1 MGGIMTNMAKM
12 TRKILTM
19 SLLTLTLLW
28 VYPTVVEARVG
39 DMSFFGGIS
48 EGRRLPRT
56 TEQMLAAQNNRRN
69 NANQTINLR
78 YSEMVFL
85 GGVPQ
90 QFDGLLNVRT
100 TGNARNHPDVS
111 EENLG
116 TFNITHT
123 ISPGG
128 NGGNED
134 VTISRSVQFRVNW
147 RREGDQVV
155 LDKEALPG
163 NWNETII
170 VDDTTFVLNPSLSH
184 YNVSIL
190 QHNTPGINF
199 YRGDVS
205 GRLVY
210 YAEGETVTKYL
221 SGSFYGYASAWSSTE
236 THRIEATIIRDEWA
250 MQLQVRP
257 SITANKVLQ
266 FMSNEVTPISF
277 DGNYREVFQNNVGLR
292 YDIFVMPHHL
302 WELPTW
308 GTASISTPN
317 TFEQLPAPNLTWLR
331 GNAAEDDIRRLY
343 STQVLTGD
351 PRFFQPD
358 QAISRGQFVAAIVRA
373 IRLAPEEPA
382 PIPRGRNAAPVTSVF
397 SDVNR
402 DRPEY
407 GYIMAAYTSG
417 LARGRASGRFY
428 FDYPI
433 DRQEAFMLII
443 RALGLQQLG
452 INPTPVTA
460 FTDDAMIAPWSRRYV
475 SVAQQIGIAHADENG
490 MFHPERLIS
499 NAEAASLLN
508 ELIDYMRVGLISD
521 YSDQI
526 VNIVR

>member
-1 MGGIMTNMAKM
+1 MGGNMI
-12 TRKILTM
+12 RKLIVM
-19 SLLTLTLLW
+19 SLLSLVLLW
-28 VYPTVVEARVG
+28 VSPTVVEARVG

-69 NANQTINLR
+69 ANQRVSLR

-85 GGVPQ
+85 DGIPQ
-90 QFDGLLNVRT
+90 QFEGLLSIQT
-100 TGNARNHPDVS
+100 SGNARNHPDVS

-116 TFNITHT
+116 TFNIIHSVTP
-123 ISPGG
+123 SG
-128 NGGNED
+128 NGNGD
-134 VTISRSVQFRVNW
+134 VSITRSVTFRVNW
-147 RREGDQVV
+147 RREGNQLV
-155 LDKEALPG
+155 LDKEALPA
-163 NWNETII
+163 NWSETIVI
-170 VDDTTFVLNPSLSH
+170 NGTTFVLNPGMSH

-190 QHNTPGINF
+190 QHETPGINF

-205 GRLVY
+205 GRLVFT
-210 YAEGETVTKYL
+210 AEDETVTKYL
-221 SGSFYGYASAWSSTE
+221 SGSFYGYANAWSSTE
-236 THRIEATIIRDEWA
+236 THRLESTIIRDDWA
-250 MQLQVRP
+250 MQLQIRP
-257 SITANKVLQ
+257 SITTNKVLQ
-266 FMSNEVTPISF
+266 FMSNEVTPIGF

-302 WELPTW
+302 WEQPTN
-308 GTASISTPN
+308 GTVSISVPN
-317 TFEQLPAPNLTWLR
+317 TFEQLPSPDLTWLR
-331 GNAAEDDIRRLY
+331 GNAAEDDIRRLF

-358 QAISRGQFVAAIVRA
+358 QSISRGQFVAAVVRA

-407 GYIMAAYTSG
+407 GYIMAAYSSG

-443 RALGLQQLG
+443 RALGLQQMG
-452 INPTPVTA
+452 INPTPMTA

-475 SVAQQIGIAHADENG
+475 SIAQQIGLAHSDANG

-508 ELIDYMRVGLISD
+508 ELINYMRVGLISD